1 MTSEIIL
8 SKELRLDG
16 IRLERS
22 LWSTA
27 LLKTVEQSVAT
38 ECGQGKRGNR
48 TLLRPLLPLGDYA
61 HPQSSAPLWCN
72 IKGFAL

>member
-1 MTSEIIL
+1 MESENLEELLEVRLSNMTSEIIL

-16 IRLERS
+16 MHLERN

-48 TLLRPLLPLGDYA
+48 NPVKTTVTPG
-61 HPQSSAPLWCN
+61 
-72 IKGFAL
+72 